1 MKDVVNLVTV
11 EQIKAYSDPYRL
23 KILTFLRNR
32 REASTVK
39 EIADYLGEVP
49 AKVHYHIK
57 KLEKVG
63 IVEIVRT
70 KEVKGIVAKYYYLT
84 AENFQIEGEEIK
96 NQTRKIYKSQILNIV
111 NEYYDKSKEK
121 SIDTL
126 MKKVNLSSKNNAIS
140 IISRDMNIDEE
151 LFKQFDI
158 ELRELVKKYE
168 SIPKQNRG
176 NNHCHIFS
184 VCLNQGNDKEP
195 AIK

>member
-1 MKDVVNLVTV
+1 MKDVVSLVTI

-23 KILTFLRNR
+23 RILTFLRNR

-39 EIADYLGEVP
+39 EIADSLGEVP
-49 AKVHYHIK
+49 AKIHYHIK
-57 KLEKVG
+57 KLQKVG

-84 AENFQIEGEEIK
+84 AENFQIEGEEIRK
-96 NQTRKIYKSQILNIV
+96 QTRKIYKSQILNIV

-126 MKKVNLSSKNNAIS
+126 MKKVNLDNKSNAIS
-140 IISRDMNIDEE
+140 IISRDMNMDED

-168 SIPKQNRG
+168 SIPKNNRG
-176 NNHCHIFS
+176 NNRCHIFS
-184 VCLNQGNDKEP
+184 VCLNRDNESE
-195 AIK
+195 

>member
-1 MKDVVNLVTV
+1 MKDIVNLVTV

-23 KILTFLRNR
+23 RILTFLRNR

-70 KEVKGIVAKYYYLT
+70 KEVKEIVAKYYYLT
-84 AENFQIEGEEIK
+84 AENFQIEGEDIK

-126 MKKVNLSSKNNAIS
+126 MKKVNLNSKNNAIS
-140 IISRDMNIDEE
+140 IISRDMNIDED

-168 SIPKQNRG
+168 SIPKKNRG

-184 VCLNQGNDKEP
+184 VCLNQGNDKETP
-195 AIK
+195 IK